1 MINRLNIANNLI
13 SPDVTEMRTDSRQ
26 DSSVPKSVKIL
37 REEVKKLVIIFLQMT
52 DNNKNFLLKEIC
64 NSNKIQGPCL
74 EFQNRWFLD
83 TETKTCSMFK
93 YGGCFGNE
101 NNFGSKIECRNFCW
115 DYLSEE
121 ARVANESTESASVPA
136 IAIDSNGIFL
146 IVKLSYSNTF
156 FLNFD

>member
-52 DNNKNFLLKEIC
+52 DNNKIFLLKEIC

-101 NNFGSKIECRNFCW
+101 NNFGSKIECKNFCW

-146 IVKLSYSNTF
+146 IVKLSYSNTL